1 MFSNINLNFA
11 FRCFSLNNCP
21 GFQIHPDPCHPQRQ
35 RAITNRKG
43 FDTAISVDDEGFD
56 TAISADDEG
65 FDTPISADDGDAT
78 IAHVTKSASADAPVT
93 HVSSLTINDDVDA
106 TATHVS
112 SLASDHVEGVGVQ
125 QKCL

>member
-43 FDTAISVDDEGFD
+43 FDTAISV
-56 TAISADDEG
+56 DDEG